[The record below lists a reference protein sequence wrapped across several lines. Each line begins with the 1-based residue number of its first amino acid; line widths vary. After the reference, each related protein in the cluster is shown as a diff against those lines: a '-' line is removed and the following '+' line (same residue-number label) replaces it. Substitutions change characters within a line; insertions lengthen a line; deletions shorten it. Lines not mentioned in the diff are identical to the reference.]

1 MMRYVALLRGINVNG
16 ITVAM
21 NDLVETFQGL
31 GYSDVKTVVA
41 SGNVVFTVDEAAEA
55 SPDVIKSR
63 IEAALSERFD
73 YEAWIVL
80 IDEAELAREV
90 RSYPF
95 PEREG
100 WHAYVMFGSDPS
112 HLAELAGHA
121 RELDQADERI
131 ELGHGVLYW
140 EVRRAVGIKS
150 AFSKK
155 SAKVKYRAT
164 TTTRN
169 LNTLQ
174 KIITL

>member
-21 NDLVETFQGL
+21 NDLVATFEGL

-55 SPDVIKSR
+55 SPDAIKSR

-112 HLAELAGHA
+112 HLAELAGHS

>member
-31 GYSDVKTVVA
+31 GYTDVRTVVA
-41 SGNVVFTVDEAAEA
+41 SGNVVFSVDDAAQA
-55 SPDVIKSR
+55 SPGAIKSR

-80 IDEAELAREV
+80 IDEAELTREV

-100 WHAYVMFGSDPS
+100 WHAYVMFGSDPT

-140 EVRRAVGIKS
+140 EVRKAVGIKS